1 MLENRFSP
9 TFRDSQMTTKN
20 TVILAQ
26 ILAHALDFASSI
38 AGLFDCW
45 PRNVAIA
52 QDLTAITESKCGDR
66 SHVDSVRPHPE
77 RK

>member
-38 AGLFDCW
+38 AGFST
-45 PRNVAIA
+45 VGHEMS
-52 QDLTAITESKCGDR
+52 Q
-66 SHVDSVRPHPE
+66 SH
-77 RK
+77 KI